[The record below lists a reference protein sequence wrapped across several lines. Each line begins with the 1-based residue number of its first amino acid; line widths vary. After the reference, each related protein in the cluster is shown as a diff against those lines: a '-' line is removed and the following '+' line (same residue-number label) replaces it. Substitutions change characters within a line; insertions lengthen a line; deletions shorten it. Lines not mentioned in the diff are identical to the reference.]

1 MAAVISASSPAG
13 PSLRERRFGAFQL
26 LLAAVS
32 LAVFTRASGEATFTL
47 NPRDPAIE
55 LPSVVLPVTA
65 TVVVLGLCIAA
76 LGVLQLTRGT
86 GRRSVV
92 VLAGGALLFV
102 LAFLTWAAADGSLN
116 LLELL
121 RVSVRQAVPL
131 TLGALCGA
139 MCERAGIINI
149 AIEGQL
155 LAGAFAAVI
164 FSAIAGPWVGL
175 LAAIA
180 AAVLLGA
187 VLGWLSVRYH
197 ADQIIVGVVLIVLA
211 SGLTSFLV
219 NLLPASLNVSD
230 RFDAVTIPVLA
241 DIPIAGPILF
251 GQTVLVYTMF
261 VAVAVV
267 SWILFRT
274 RWGLRIRAVGEKPE
288 AADTVGI
295 NVRRVRMSAVLFGS
309 ILAGI
314 GGAYLT
320 LDSAGQF
327 TRDMSAGKG
336 FIALAA
342 LLVGRYHPVGAL
354 GAALV
359 FGFADAL
366 ATGLGLLSVPI
377 PAGVLRTA
385 PYVVTI
391 FVVAG
396 VVGRIRVPAADGQPY
411 VKDGS

>member
-1 MAAVISASSPAG
+1 MAAVSLGAASA
-13 PSLRERRFGAFQL
+13 LDRRERRFGIFQL
-26 LLAAVS
+26 LLATVC
-32 LAVFTRASGEATFTL
+32 LGVFTSSGGVATFTL
-47 NPRDPAIE
+47 NPRNPALE
-55 LPSVVLPVTA
+55 LPDVVLPVVP
-65 TVVVLGLCIAA
+65 TVVVIGVVLVA
-76 LGVLQLTRGT
+76 LGAAQVTRGF
-86 GRRSVV
+86 GRRGVSVV
-92 VLAGGALLFV
+92 GAGSLLFV
-102 LAFLTWAAADGSLN
+102 LAFLTWAAADSSLN
-116 LLELL
+116 LLELA

-155 LAGAFAAVI
+155 LAGAFTAVVL
-164 FSAIAGPWVGL
+164 SALAGPWVGL
-175 LAAIA
+175 LGAVV

-187 VLGWLSVRYH
+187 VLGWLSVRYQ
-197 ADQIIVGVVLIVLA
+197 ADQIIVGVVLVVLA
-211 SGLTSFLV
+211 SGLTGFLV
-219 NLLPASLNVSD
+219 NLLPSDLNVSD
-230 RFDAVTIPVLA
+230 RFGAVSIPVLSR
-241 DIPIAGPILF
+241 IPLVGPVLF
-251 GQTVLVYTMF
+251 GQTILVYAMF
-261 VAVAVV
+261 VSVGVVA
-267 SWILFRT
+267 WILFQT

-288 AADTVGI
+288 AADSVGI

-309 ILAGI
+309 VLAGI

-342 LLVGRYHPVGAL
+342 LLVGRYHPAGAF

-366 ATGLGLLSVPI
+366 ATSLGLLSVPI
-377 PAGVLRTA
+377 PAGILRTA

-411 VKDGS
+411 VKE

>member
-1 MAAVISASSPAG
+1 MAAVALEVRRADADV
-13 PSLRERRFGAFQL
+13 RERRFGIFLL
-26 LLAAVS
+26 LLAAVT
-32 LAVFTRASGEATFTL
+32 LAFLTRAEGAATFTL
-47 NPRDPAIE
+47 NGRNPAVT
-55 LPSVVLPVTA
+55 LPAVTLPVVA
-65 TVVVLGLCIAA
+65 TVVTLGVLIALLGLLLATRGVGRRAVPVLGL
-76 LGVLQLTRGT
+76 
-86 GRRSVV
+86 
-92 VLAGGALLFV
+92 GAMLFV
-102 LAFLTWAAADGSLN
+102 LAFLTWAAADASLN
-116 LLELL
+116 LVELF

-139 MCERAGIINI
+139 MCERAGIVNI

-155 LAGAFAAVI
+155 LIGALAAVVL
-164 FSAIAGPWVGL
+164 SAIAGPVAGL
-175 LAAIA
+175 LAAIV

-197 ADQIIVGVVLIVLA
+197 ADQIIVGVVLVVFA
-211 SGLTSFLV
+211 SGLTAFV
-219 NLLPASLNVSD
+219 VKLLPSNLNSSQRFESLP
-230 RFDAVTIPVLA
+230 IPVLA
-241 DIPIAGPILF
+241 DIPLVGPVVF
-251 GQTVLVYTMF
+251 GQGIMVYAMF
-261 VAVAVV
+261 LAVGVVA
-267 SWILFRT
+267 WILFQT
-274 RWGLRIRAVGEKPE
+274 RWGLRIRAVGEKPA

-295 NVRRVRMSAVLFGS
+295 SVRRVRMQAVLFGS
-309 ILAGI
+309 VLAGI
-314 GGAYLT
+314 GGAYFT

-359 FGFADAL
+359 FGFADGL
-366 ATGLGLLSVPI
+366 ATSLGLLSVPI

-411 VKDGS
+411 IKD

>member
-1 MAAVISASSPAG
+1 MAAVTVELRQGVDA
-13 PSLRERRFGAFQL
+13 RERAFGIFQL
-26 LLAAVS
+26 FLAAIT
-32 LAVFTRASGEATFTL
+32 LTVFTRTSGTATFTL
-47 NPRDPAIE
+47 NGRDPAIE
-55 LPSVVLPVTA
+55 LPPLTLPVVP
-65 TVVVLGLCIAA
+65 TVVAIGLVLVALGL
-76 LGVLQLTRGT
+76 LQVTRGT
-86 GRRSVV
+86 DGRAVG
-92 VLAGGALLFV
+92 VLATGSLLFV
-102 LAFLTWAAADGSLN
+102 LAFLTWAAADASLN
-116 LLELL
+116 LVELL
-121 RVSVRQAVPL
+121 RVAVRQAVPL

-139 MCERAGIINI
+139 MCERSGVINI

-155 LAGAFAAVI
+155 LMGALAGVV
-164 FSAIAGPWVGL
+164 FSAIGGPVLG
-175 LAAIA
+175 LAAAIV
-180 AAVLLGA
+180 AAVFLGSI
-187 VLGWLSVRYH
+187 LGWLSVKFY
-197 ADQIIVGVVLIVLA
+197 ADQIIVGVVLIVFA
-211 SGLTSFLV
+211 SGLTAFIV
-219 NLLPASLNVSD
+219 KLLPAELNASQRFGSL
-230 RFDAVTIPVLA
+230 AIPLLA
-241 DIPIAGPILF
+241 DIPILGPILF
-251 GQTVLVYTMF
+251 GQGLMVYAMFAAVGLVW
-261 VAVAVV
+261 
-267 SWILFRT
+267 WILFRS
-274 RWGLRIRAVGEKPE
+274 RWGLRIRAVGEHPE

-295 NVRRVRMSAVLFGS
+295 DVHRVRLQAVLFGS
-309 ILAGI
+309 VLAGI
-314 GGAYLT
+314 GGAYFT

-411 VKDGS
+411 IKG

>member
-1 MAAVISASSPAG
+1 MAAVTTEHVRHTAAP
-13 PSLRERRFGAFQL
+13 RERSFGVFQL
-26 LLAAVS
+26 VLAAIV
-32 LAVFTRASGEATFTL
+32 LLVFTRAEGAATFTFTG
-47 NPRDPAIE
+47 RAPAVE
-55 LPSVVLPVTA
+55 LPALTLPVVP
-65 TVVVLGLCIAA
+65 TVVVLGVATACLGLLQLVRGVGRRAV
-76 LGVLQLTRGT
+76 GVLAIG
-86 GRRSVV
+86 S
-92 VLAGGALLFV
+92 LLFV
-102 LAFLTWAAADGSLN
+102 LAFLTWAADGGSLN
-116 LLELL
+116 LVELL

-139 MCERAGIINI
+139 MCERAGVINI

-155 LAGAFAAVI
+155 LIAALAAVVL
-164 FSAIAGPWVGL
+164 SALAGPVVGL
-175 LAAIA
+175 V
-180 AAVLLGA
+180 AAVLAAVFLGA
-187 VLGWLSVRYH
+187 ILGWLSVKYH
-197 ADQIIVGVVLIVLA
+197 ADQIIVGVVLIVFA
-211 SGLTSFLV
+211 SGLTAFAV
-219 NLLPASLNVSD
+219 KLLPSDLNAAERFGSL
-230 RFDAVTIPVLA
+230 AVPLLA
-241 DIPIAGPILF
+241 DIPILGPVLF
-251 GQTVLVYTMF
+251 GQGIMVYTMF
-261 VAVAVV
+261 AAVGLVW
-267 SWILFRT
+267 WILFRS
-274 RWGLRIRAVGEKPE
+274 RWGLRIRAVGEHPE

-295 NVRRVRMSAVLFGS
+295 KVHRVRLQAVLFGS

-314 GGAYLT
+314 GGAYFT

-377 PAGVLRTA
+377 PGGVLRTA

-411 VKDGS
+411 RKD

>member
-1 MAAVISASSPAG
+1 MATMTAVGLRDGVDA
-13 PSLRERRFGAFQL
+13 RERGFGIFQL

-32 LAVFTRASGEATFTL
+32 LLVFTRSSGTATFTL
-47 NPRDPAIE
+47 NARNPVIE
-55 LPSVVLPVTA
+55 LPDVVLPVVPTA
-65 TVVVLGLCIAA
+65 VVLGIAIAA
-76 LGVLQLTRGT
+76 LGLLHLVRGV
-86 GRRSVV
+86 GRRAVL
-92 VLAGGALLFV
+92 VLAMGSLLFV
-102 LAFLTWAAADGSLN
+102 AAFLTWAAADASLN
-116 LLELL
+116 LLELM

-155 LAGAFAAVI
+155 LVGAMAAVVL
-164 FSAIAGPWVGL
+164 SAAAGPWVGL
-175 LAAIA
+175 VGAII

-197 ADQIIVGVVLIVLA
+197 ADQIIVGVVLVVFA
-211 SGLTSFLV
+211 SGLTAFIV
-219 NLLPASLNVSD
+219 KLLPANLNSSQ
-230 RFDAVTIPVLA
+230 RFGNYQVPVLS
-241 DIPIAGPILF
+241 DIPIIGPVLF
-251 GQTVLVYTMF
+251 GQTLLVYLMF
-261 VAVAVV
+261 ASVALVG
-267 SWILFRT
+267 WILFRT

-295 NVRRVRMSAVLFGS
+295 SVRWTRMSAVLAGS
-309 ILAGI
+309 ALAGI
-314 GGAYLT
+314 GGAFFT
-320 LDSAGQF
+320 LDSATQF
-327 TRDMSAGKG
+327 TRDMTAGKG

-354 GAALV
+354 SAALV

-377 PAGVLRTA
+377 PAGILRTA

-411 VKDGS
+411 VKDGG